1 MEKERADSISSVE
14 MVEGLFS
21 SPQEYEDFVKRHA
34 ATAVRRYPLT
44 EYTGA
49 VWMGID
55 AGSTTLKA
63 VLIDKDGAILREW
76 YGSHRGNVI
85 SRAKEILLAMYEVLP
100 SQCRLAVSELPVMGK
115 DFSVRPSVWIQGKW
129 KLWRIFGLPDF
140 SAQK

>member
-1 MEKERADSISSVE
+1 M
-14 MVEGLFS
+14 
-21 SPQEYEDFVKRHA
+21 KRHA
-34 ATAVRRYPLT
+34 AAAVRRYPLS

-85 SRAKEILLAMYEVLP
+85 SRAKKILLAMYEVLP
-100 SQCRLAVSELPVMGK
+100 SQCCLAGVGVTGYGEGLLRKAFCLDTGEVETMAH
-115 DFSVRPSVWIQGKW
+115 
-129 KLWRIFGLPDF
+129 LGLPDF
-140 SAQK
+140 SARK

>member
-1 MEKERADSISSVE
+1 MERERADSSSPVE

-34 ATAVRRYPLT
+34 AAAVRRYPLS

-63 VLIDKDGAILREW
+63 VLIDRWCDTQRVVW
-76 YGSHRGNVI
+76 QS
-85 SRAKEILLAMYEVLP
+85 S
-100 SQCRLAVSELPVMGK
+100 GK
-115 DFSVRPSVWIQGKW
+115 CDFPGERN
-129 KLWRIFGLPDF
+129 
-140 SAQK
+140 SACYV